1 MATAAK
7 TRDARRRTGAGKGQ
21 AERGGQVQS
30 LVRALAI
37 LNVLAE
43 ADDGAS
49 LTDIAQQV
57 GIPVSTA
64 HRLLTTL
71 QQERY
76 VRFDAERTLWS
87 IGMQAFVVGNG
98 FVRTRNLIQI
108 ARPHMRQLMLDSGE
122 TVNLGV
128 EDRGEA
134 IYLAQIECRQMM
146 RALAAPG
153 ERVPLH
159 CSGIGKALLAA
170 MPESKRSSILQ
181 KHGMQRYTDMT
192 IITPAT
198 LRDELARTGV
208 AATRLTTR
216 SMRSACAAPHRS
228 SSTKPRKRS
237 RPSRC
242 PAPRP
247 GYPTTALPCSAIWSA
262 ASPPPSP
269 PNTAAVRVRLRP
281 PERHPHRIPAGAL
294 IWSGCAIEE

>member
-1 MATAAK
+1 MATQREMTAMATAAK
-7 TRDARRRTGAGKGQ
+7 TRDARRRTGAGKAQ
-21 AERGGQVQS
+21 ADRGGQVQS

-37 LNVLAE
+37 MNALAE

-128 EDRGEA
+128 EDKGEA

-146 RALAAPG
+146 RALATPG

-159 CSGIGKALLAA
+159 CSGVGKALLAA
-170 MPESKRSSILQ
+170 MPENRRSGILQ

-192 IITPAT
+192 ITTPAA
-198 LRDELARTGV
+198 LRDELARTAERGYAVDDEEHAIGLRCAASVIFDEAEEPIAAISMSGPKARIANDRIAVLGDLVRRV
-208 AATRLTTR
+208 AAAITAEYGGRTRPL
-216 SMRSACAAPHRS
+216 MVA
-228 SSTKPRKRS
+228 
-237 RPSRC
+237 
-242 PAPRP
+242 
-247 GYPTTALPCSAIWSA
+247 
-262 ASPPPSP
+262 
-269 PNTAAVRVRLRP
+269 
-281 PERHPHRIPAGAL
+281 
-294 IWSGCAIEE
+294 